1 MPIVDKELV
10 HERHMEELKTSNQ
23 AVGDY
28 LMETF
33 KSHITKH
40 GDTQWMVSLFKY
52 SIE

>member
-10 HERHMEELKTSNQ
+10 HVKPMEEMETSNQ
-23 AVGDY
+23 SIGDY

-33 KSHITKH
+33 KSHVTKY

-52 SIE
+52 